1 MAQSPF
7 SLASKFLVDRLA
19 SVVNDAA
26 TSIGGGGRIPAMM
39 AARRNIRP
47 VPLPPDPSLARA
59 AMQDAGVGQ
68 SVQNAISDGRVVAAY
83 EPSSAGSVGR
93 AVFPEGNQ
101 GLMSHEMNHGYWDA
115 AQRDATGMPLFMRW
129 LSQRIPDEGPE
140 QLRGRALMN
149 MFGEVASQM
158 KEGTRFTDIPADT
171 YMNLH
176 ANDRELAEA
185 FALLK
190 RIQGASEAT
199 AQGGLVYAGLTPA
212 FAAMAMT
219 PEME

>member
-1 MAQSPF
+1 MAM
-7 SLASKFLVDRLA
+7 
-19 SVVNDAA
+19 
-26 TSIGGGGRIPAMM
+26 T
-39 AARRNIRP
+39 
-47 VPLPPDPSLARA
+47 
-59 AMQDAGVGQ
+59 AMQDAGVGP
-68 SVQNAISDGRVVAAY
+68 SVRNAISDGRVIAAY
-83 EPSSAGSVGR
+83 EPSVGGSVGR

-101 GLMSHEMNHGYWDA
+101 GLMAHEMNHGYWDA
-115 AQRDATGMPLFMRW
+115 AQKDATGMPLFMRW

-158 KEGTRFTDIPADT
+158 KEGTRFTEIPADT

-199 AQGGLVYAGLTPA
+199 AQGGLAYAGLTPA

>member
-1 MAQSPF
+1 
-7 SLASKFLVDRLA
+7 
-19 SVVNDAA
+19 
-26 TSIGGGGRIPAMM
+26 
-39 AARRNIRP
+39 
-47 VPLPPDPSLARA
+47 
-59 AMQDAGVGQ
+59 MQEAGVGP

-83 EPSSAGSVGR
+83 EPSSAGSIGR
-93 AVFPEGNQ
+93 AVFPEGNS
-101 GLMSHEMNHGYWDA
+101 GLMAHEMNHGYWDA
-115 AQRDATGMPLFMRW
+115 AQQDPTGMPLFMRW
-129 LSQRIPDEGPE
+129 LSRRIPDDGDE
-140 QLRGRALMN
+140 QLKARALMN

-158 KEGTRFTDIPADT
+158 KGGTRFTDIPADQ
-171 YMNLH
+171 YMGLH

-199 AQGGLVYAGLTPA
+199 AQGGLAYAGLTPA